1 MVNQPS
7 ETDIS
12 GAMNAWKQGRC
23 EFSLNLILILAYT
36 DAAIWTENLPSMD
49 SCYKK
54 QLTQSL
60 EASVHGCVPCML
72 VTILP
77 KSILQSISIVF
88 FPWIFFGY
96 IGAPKLF

>member
-36 DAAIWTENLPSMD
+36 DAAIMD
-49 SCYKK
+49 RKF
-54 QLTQSL
+54 
-60 EASVHGCVPCML
+60 AFHGFL
-72 VTILP
+72 L
-77 KSILQSISIVF
+77 
-88 FPWIFFGY
+88 
-96 IGAPKLF
+96 